1 MDETLFRT
9 LYGGSTHGAI
19 AYGLMVALT
28 VLGSGW
34 SMIAFVPFAVLRRT
48 RRTGAFLLATLVATS
63 LVVFGVKLAV
73 GRARPCFALGGV
85 KALCFAPPTDPSFPS
100 GHAAG
105 AFAFSAF
112 LATLVLAS
120 STPRR
125 TKAFAVLALAAV
137 ATGIAISRVYLGV
150 HFPTDVAAGAVLG
163 TLLGHAGARIALR
176 RAPRD
181 APAPTAA
188 PETARTP

>member
-1 MDETLFRT
+1 MDETVFRA
-9 LYGGSTHGAI
+9 LYGGSSHGAL

-28 VLGSGW
+28 VVGSGW
-34 SMIAFVPFAVLRRT
+34 SMLAFVPFALLRRT
-48 RRTGAFLLATLVATS
+48 RRTGAILLATLVTTS
-63 LVVFGVKLAV
+63 LVVFAVKLAV

-112 LATLVLAS
+112 LATLVVAGTS
-120 STPRR
+120 APR
-125 TKAFAVLALAAV
+125 TKALAVVALAAV
-137 ATGIAISRVYLGV
+137 ATGIALSRVYLGV
-150 HFPTDVAAGAVLG
+150 HFPTDVAAGALLG
-163 TLLGHAGARIALR
+163 TLMGHAGARIALS

-181 APAPTAA
+181 APAPTA
-188 PETARTP
+188 PESARTP